1 MSRKKGTEVRIR
13 RAKPHDVVAL
23 TELDRLCFPAA
34 DRFPR
39 RTWRHLLTRAAHN
52 RSCISIIA
60 EIDGAVVGAAA
71 VLLRRDSTLARLYTL
86 AVDPSARGG
95 GLGRRLIANLLQQV
109 PARCDTM
116 SLEVR
121 ATNTAARG
129 LYESLGL
136 QKSADLPAYYADYAD
151 AVRMRGS
158 LKLIVQKALSSIA
171 LA

>member
-1 MSRKKGTEVRIR
+1 VIRKARS
-13 RAKPHDVVAL
+13 ADVAAL
-23 TELDRLCFPAA
+23 TELDRVCFPAA

-39 RTWRHLLTRAAHN
+39 RTWRHLLTTAARN

-60 EIDGAVVGAAA
+60 ECDGTVVGAAA
-71 VLLRRDSTLARLYTL
+71 VLLRSDSTLARLYTL

-95 GLGRRLIANLLQQV
+95 GLGRRLIAEILQRV
-109 PARCDTM
+109 PARCDRV

-136 QKSADLPAYYADYAD
+136 EKSADLPAYYADYAD
-151 AVRMRGS
+151 AVRMRGP
-158 LKLIVQKALSSIA
+158 LKQVVHTALSSIA
-171 LA
+171 RA